1 MRRLHRSLPLCCCV
15 AVLAACAKTETP
27 KADTAAAAAAAPA
40 PAPAPAAATLAD
52 FAGKWNMRAV
62 PEAGDTTATTY
73 VLTASADSTWTLKYS
88 NGLEVKAHA
97 MASGDSVVI
106 DAGPYAS
113 VRQKGLK
120 VTTHGA
126 LRRDGDKLV
135 GASTAHYNTTKPDS
149 VLRLRMEGTRA
160 Q

>member
-1 MRRLHRSLPLCCCV
+1 MRRLHRSLQLCCC
-15 AVLAACAKTETP
+15 ATVLAACAKTETP
-27 KADTAAAAAAAPA
+27 KADTAA
-40 PAPAPAAATLAD
+40 APAAATLAD

-62 PEAGDTTATTY
+62 PESGDTTATTY

-88 NGLEVKAHA
+88 NGLEVKAHV

-113 VRQKGLK
+113 VRRKGLK

-135 GASTAHYNTTKPDS
+135 GSSTAHYATTKPDS

-160 Q
+160 P